1 MASSDLTSAW
11 MICARRWSFRR
22 VASLSCASFCRSADA
37 ASNSLLS
44 SSLFEA
50 PCTHARDSE
59 ICSSTS
65 ASRHRSSSVSSSFG
79 GAWGGE
85 CARQGQ
91 GQGQGRGAG
100 AAGRRGAG
108 GGWDAGSGAAPTA
121 PTPGGC
127 ARLGV
132 IMLIE
137 GVRVVRRGFAGHTWM
152 RAFHQ
157 SILGCARVTGLQVRQ
172 GCPTRRCAFEVS
184 KKAART

>member
-1 MASSDLTSAW
+1 
-11 MICARRWSFRR
+11 
-22 VASLSCASFCRSADA
+22 
-37 ASNSLLS
+37 LLS

-108 GGWDAGSGAAPTA
+108 GGWDAGSGAPPTA

-152 RAFHQ
+152 RACHQ
-157 SILGCARVTGLQVRQ
+157 TILGCARVTGLQVAVDAWSTARLERRPPGMPNSSPCVRSFKK
-172 GCPTRRCAFEVS
+172 GCTNFLKLDNAFHRYFGPID
-184 KKAART
+184 KGF

>member
-1 MASSDLTSAW
+1 
-11 MICARRWSFRR
+11 

-79 GAWGGE
+79 GTWGGE

-100 AAGRRGAG
+100 AAGPRG
-108 GGWDAGSGAAPTA
+108 GGGGRGVGCRLGAPTA

-127 ARLGV
+127 ARLRV
-132 IMLIE
+132 FMLVE
-137 GVRVVRRGFAGHTWM
+137 GVRAVRRGVAGHTWM
-152 RAFHQ
+152 RACHRTP
-157 SILGCARVTGLQVRQ
+157 SCCRRLVSGTASGASSA
-172 GCPTRRCAFEVS
+172 RRCRTRS
-184 KKAART
+184 KKFK